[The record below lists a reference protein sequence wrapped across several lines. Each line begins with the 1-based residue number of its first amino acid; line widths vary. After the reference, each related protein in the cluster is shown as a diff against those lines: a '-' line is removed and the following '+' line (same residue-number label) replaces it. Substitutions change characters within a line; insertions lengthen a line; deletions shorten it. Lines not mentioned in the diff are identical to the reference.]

1 MLCIE
6 HLFFPSVN
14 NSYDF
19 PLGKIKRIIFNPNFK
34 EEKRVPVVQIISGKE
49 IQFLHFLIGLYNDIF
64 VNLLADNGP
73 NVKVD

>member
-1 MLCIE
+1 M
-6 HLFFPSVN
+6 SG
-14 NSYDF
+14 

-34 EEKRVPVVQIISGKE
+34 EDKRVPGVQIISGKV

-73 NVKVD
+73 KVKVD